1 MTTSAKEIG
10 ILSTKIEM
18 FEKNQDEMKSD
29 IKEIKAMIEH
39 LSIRFA
45 SKRVETAVQWTIVI
59 MLTALIYALVKLVVI

>member
-1 MTTSAKEIG
+1 MTTSAKEMG

-18 FEKNQDEMKSD
+18 FEKSQDEIKSD

>member
-1 MTTSAKEIG
+1 
-10 ILSTKIEM
+10 M

-39 LSIRFA
+39 LSTRFA

>member
-1 MTTSAKEIG
+1 MTTSAKEMG

-18 FEKNQDEMKSD
+18 FEKSQDEIKSD

-39 LSIRFA
+39 LSSRFA

-59 MLTALIYALVKLVVI
+59 MLTALIYALVKSVVI

>member
-1 MTTSAKEIG
+1 MVTSAKEMG

>member
-45 SKRVETAVQWTIVI
+45 SKRVETAVQ
-59 MLTALIYALVKLVVI
+59 

>member
-1 MTTSAKEIG
+1 MVTSAKEMG

-39 LSIRFA
+39 LSSRFA